1 MEKINFNFIK
11 GDTYSRGF
19 KIENFEQTI
28 EQVYFT
34 VKEKS
39 SDKNHV
45 LQKTLNNGIKL
56 DPNVSNRYILTIDA
70 DDTNDLKVNF
80 NYVFDIQI
88 VTAAM
93 EDMTVKK
100 TIVGGNLRLDD
111 WDITSKRNEVSL

>member
-28 EQVYFT
+28 TEIYFT

-39 SDKNHV
+39 SDKNYV
-45 LQKTLNNGIKL
+45 LQKTLNNGIKP

-80 NYVFDIQI
+80 NYVFDIQL
-88 VTAAM
+88 VAATI
-93 EDMTVKK
+93 EDITVKK

-111 WDITSKRNEVSL
+111 WDITSKWNEVSM